1 MYENEKLENLT
12 EFIKR
17 TNKSKSKIYRFY
29 KLNQDL
35 FSETVLKKRDYF
47 LLNMRDISTPN

>member
-1 MYENEKLENLT
+1 MKKLENLT

-35 FSETVLKKRDYF
+35 FSETVLKKKEI
-47 LLNMRDISTPN
+47 ISY

>member
-1 MYENEKLENLT
+1 MKKLENLK

-29 KLNQDL
+29 KINQDL

-47 LLNMRDISTPN
+47 QLNMSDISTPN